1 MVLVD
6 EARVTWPFINL
17 PKDYINIRSDPLRLD
32 DVQIGNTK
40 EKGHFALT
48 SGVEKKKDHYIIE
61 VGGLIET
68 CLHLDRAL

>member
-6 EARVTWPFINL
+6 EAKVTWPFINL

-48 SGVEKKKDHYIIE
+48 SGVEKKKTTTLLKLEGSSRHVY
-61 VGGLIET
+61 T
-68 CLHLDRAL
+68 